1 MISELNTWDDYQQP
15 ADDTQAGRITF
26 NHHDYEF
33 FQKGLKILL
42 RRLRELDQ
50 LSRKLGIR
58 LSPYEK
64 DINRIQT
71 MIEWGE
77 EQLTGIHSAFAGI
90 SDLVSYK
97 TLRYLKAGLLLLIL
111 EEYDNLKKSNFPKS
125 LYQIQKDKIEDL
137 KSLAEHDG
145 LNSSDS

>member
-1 MISELNTWDDYQQP
+1 
-15 ADDTQAGRITF
+15 
-26 NHHDYEF
+26 
-33 FQKGLKILL
+33 
-42 RRLRELDQ
+42 
-50 LSRKLGIR
+50 
-58 LSPYEK
+58 
-64 DINRIQT
+64 